1 MISYEE
7 LSKKVKNKEH
17 FHKGLVM
24 EGNILPSV
32 TQPICSKKFLLEVFH
47 GTCWVPQVNETPMKP
62 VQNMPS
68 IEHLTQFAGEAILA
82 YYQNENNEGREERL
96 KLKEYLDQHKVQA
109 SFLVKVIAALN
120 QNHVIFEKGYQPPTN
135 HRYQIYPQERAGFDD
150 AHGII

>member
-1 MISYEE
+1 M
-7 LSKKVKNKEH
+7 KNKEH

-24 EGNILPSV
+24 EGKILPSV

-47 GTCWVPQVNETPMKP
+47 GTCWVPHVMATPIKP

-68 IEHLTQFAGEAILA
+68 IEHLTQLAGEAILA

-120 QNHVIFEKGYQPPTN
+120 QQHAIFEKGYQPPPN
-135 HRYQIYPQERAGFDD
+135 HR
-150 AHGII
+150 